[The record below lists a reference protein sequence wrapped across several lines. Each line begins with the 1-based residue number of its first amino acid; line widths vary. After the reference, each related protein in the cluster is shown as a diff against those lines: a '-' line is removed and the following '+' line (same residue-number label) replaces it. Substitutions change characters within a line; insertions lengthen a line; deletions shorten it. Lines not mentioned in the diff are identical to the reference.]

1 MLGQKKQVNTKAL
14 LGFKKVSV
22 TDPMF
27 RVITQYDF
35 AGWLL
40 LNQFYA

>member
-14 LGFKKVSV
+14 LGFKKFSII
-22 TDPMF
+22 DPVF
-27 RVITQYDF
+27 RVITQNDF
-35 AGWLL
+35 ADWLL